1 VHPGQAEEAGMLPLL
16 DVLPRCCYSENDT
29 HQDKYGLLQ
38 GLRDLQSSVP
48 GPSDNYGVI
57 PFQIINM
64 VKKNSQANIRLLDG
78 NQAAAE
84 GVRLSRVQVIAA
96 YPITPQTP
104 VTEVLSEF
112 VERGDLKSEY
122 IAVESEHSVMAV
134 CTSASLVGAR
144 TFTATSAHGLA
155 YMHEMLHW
163 AAGARLPIVLACVN
177 RALGAPWNIL
187 NDQQDSISQ
196 RDTGWIQLYARNN
209 QEILDTIIQA
219 YKIAETV
226 YVPVMVCYDGYILS
240 HTEMPVE
247 VPSQAKVDKF
257 LPPYKP
263 HTTLDPANPK
273 NYNLVTLADP
283 RVNAEGVLCHGYM
296 ELRYLLQ
303 EALQN
308 SAETISKVGEEFGKL
323 FGRDY
328 SDMFWQDDMENADI
342 VIVAMGSLAMEA
354 TVAAEMLR
362 KEGNKVGVLGL
373 RTFRPFPKA
382 ALSKA
387 LKKTRLITVFD
398 KNISYGAEG
407 ATCSEIKSAL
417 YGSKTEAVIRNFIV
431 GLGGRDVKAR
441 ELADAVRSALPA
453 MKSGALNSEH
463 PEWICYI

>member
-1 VHPGQAEEAGMLPLL
+1 MA
-16 DVLPRCCYSENDT
+16 
-29 HQDKYGLLQ
+29 KK
-38 GLRDLQSSVP
+38 SSKA
-48 GPSDNYGVI
+48 D
-57 PFQIINM
+57 
-64 VKKNSQANIRLLDG
+64 IRLLDG

-84 GVRLSRVQVIAA
+84 GAKLSRVQVIAA

-104 VTEVLSEF
+104 VTEALSEF
-112 VERGDLKSEY
+112 VERGDLKAEY
-122 IAVESEHSVMAV
+122 VAVESEHSAMAV

-163 AAGARLPIVLACVN
+163 AAGARLPVVLACVN

-196 RDTGWIQLYARNN
+196 RDTGWIQMYARNN
-209 QEILDTIIQA
+209 QEILDSIIQA

-226 YVPVMVCYDGYILS
+226 YVPVMVCFDGYVLS
-240 HTEMPVE
+240 HTEMPVDI
-247 VPSQAKVDKF
+247 PSQEEVDKF

-263 HTTLDPANPK
+263 HTILDPANPK

-308 SAETISKVGEEFGKL
+308 SAQTIKQVGQDFGKS
-323 FGRDY
+323 FGRSY
-328 SDMFWQDDMENADI
+328 ANLFWEDDMDDADI
-342 VIVAMGSLAMEA
+342 VIIAMGSLAMEA
-354 TVAAEMLR
+354 KVAMNMLQE
-362 KEGNKVGVLGL
+362 EGHKVGVLGL
-373 RTFRPFPKA
+373 RVFRPFPKA
-382 ALSKA
+382 ALVKA
-387 LKKTRLITVFD
+387 LEKARLIVVFD
-398 KNISYGAEG
+398 KNISYGSEG

-417 YGSKTEAVIRNFIV
+417 YGNKTNAAIRNFIV

-441 ELADAVRSALPA
+441 ELADAVRKALTSL
-453 MKSGALNSEH
+453 KTGTLNIEH

>member
-1 VHPGQAEEAGMLPLL
+1 
-16 DVLPRCCYSENDT
+16 
-29 HQDKYGLLQ
+29 
-38 GLRDLQSSVP
+38 
-48 GPSDNYGVI
+48 
-57 PFQIINM
+57 M
-64 VKKNSQANIRLLDG
+64 VKKNSQVNIRLLDG

-84 GVRLSRVQVIAA
+84 GARLSRVQVIAA

-104 VTEVLSEF
+104 VTEALSEF
-112 VERGDLKSEY
+112 VEKGELKSEY

-177 RALGAPWNIL
+177 RAIGAPWNIL

-196 RDTGWIQLYARNN
+196 RDTGWIQIYARNN

-219 YKIAETV
+219 YRIAEAI

-240 HTEMPVE
+240 HTEMPVD
-247 VPSQAKVDKF
+247 VPSQETVDSF
-257 LPPYKP
+257 LPSYKS
-263 HTTLDPANPK
+263 HTILDVANPK

-283 RVNAEGVLCHGYM
+283 RVNADGVLCHGYM

-308 SAETISKVGEEFGKL
+308 SAETISKVGKEFGKL

-328 SDMFWQDDMENADI
+328 SGMFWQDDMEDADI

-354 TVAAEMLR
+354 AVAAKMLR
-362 KEGNKVGVLGL
+362 DEGYKVGVLGL
-373 RTFRPFPKA
+373 RVFRPFPRA
-382 ALSKA
+382 ALVEALEKA
-387 LKKTRLITVFD
+387 RLVAVFD
-398 KNISYGAEG
+398 KNISYGSEG
-407 ATCSEIKSAL
+407 ATCSEIKAAL
-417 YGSKTEAVIRNFIV
+417 YGSKTKAVIRNYIV

-441 ELADAVRSALPA
+441 ELVDAVKGVLPE
-453 MKSGALNSEH
+453 MKSGAPNTEY